1 MRRFNSNTKKSNLQK
16 QPVVNNKM
24 KVKNFHN
31 EILQHSAMQTR
42 YRIDEIDVANNKFI
56 LYNLLLD
63 YGTQSPDSRLF
74 EVLVYGIQIQN
85 NYEVKQ
91 VDNNIEII
99 LGEPYI
105 DLENIL
111 VTDIYVIG
119 KFTESGI
126 ALEDDLSQVLATED
140 NEFIIL

>member
-1 MRRFNSNTKKSNLQK
+1 MRRFNSNTKKSGLQR

-24 KVKNFHN
+24 KIKNFHN
-31 EILQHSAMQTR
+31 EILQHSAMQIR
-42 YRIDEIDVANNKFI
+42 YGIDEIDVVNNKFI

-63 YGTQSPDSRLF
+63 YGTQSPDSMLF

-91 VDNNIEII
+91 VGNNVEII

-111 VTDIYVIG
+111 LTDIYIIG
-119 KFTESGI
+119 KFTECGLT
-126 ALEDDLSQVLATED
+126 LESDEYQLLTTE
-140 NEFIIL
+140 NEEFIIL